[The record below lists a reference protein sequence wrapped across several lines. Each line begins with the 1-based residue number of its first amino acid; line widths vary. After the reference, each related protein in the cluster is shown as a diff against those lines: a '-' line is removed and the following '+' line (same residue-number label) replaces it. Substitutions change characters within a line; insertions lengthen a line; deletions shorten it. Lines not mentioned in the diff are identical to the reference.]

1 MSKKSYYFVG
11 VGQAGGNI
19 GWLAEKLGYGA
30 AYINSSQQD
39 LDTIVGGKHKY
50 LIKGGIGC
58 SKDRNLSKQLF
69 VADLGNIAE
78 FIRVKI
84 VNTVRTI
91 FVVYATSGGTG
102 SGGGNGFVKMLKAAF
117 PQLNICPII
126 ILPSSSETFKAQFN
140 ACECLKELL
149 KLDMSNACFVLDNN
163 KREDKIAI
171 NHHFIGA
178 LDKFLSIPESD
189 KSILGNIDEAEI
201 NTVLSAHNMAVLS
214 TTDGDKTNIADILKD
229 IKGNVFADIEKDNII
244 QYAAVSCSNRN
255 IKMADLASEL
265 QNSFGTLVDS
275 YFTYNKRQCSITCLS
290 GLSYPMTRIGE
301 IFKTVK
307 QHKEQVINAR
317 QNQNTFDFG
326 TDLDD
331 IFTTPKPK
339 NENKV
344 RSREDILNEFLDN
357 N

>member
-11 VGQAGGNI
+11 IGQAGGNI
-19 GWLAEKLGYGA
+19 SWLAEKLGYGA

-50 LIKGGIGC
+50 LITGGIGC

-78 FIRVKI
+78 FIRAKI
-84 VNTVRTI
+84 VDSVRTI

-102 SGGGNGFVKMLKAAF
+102 SGGGNGLVKMLKAAF
-117 PQLNICPII
+117 PQLNVCPVI
-126 ILPSSSETFKAQFN
+126 ILPSSSETFKAQYN

-149 KLDMSNACFVLDNN
+149 KIDMSNACFVLDNN
-163 KREDKIAI
+163 RHEDKIAI
-171 NHHFIGA
+171 NHQFISA
-178 LDKFLSIPESD
+178 LDKFLSIPECD

-214 TTDGDKTNIADILKD
+214 ATDGDKTSIADILKN

-244 QYAAVSCSNRN
+244 QYTAVSCSNRH
-255 IKMADLASEL
+255 IKMADMAGEL
-265 QNSFGTLVDS
+265 QSSFGTLIDS
-275 YFTYNKRQCSITCLS
+275 YFTYNKRQCSIACLS
-290 GLSYPMTRIGE
+290 GLSYPMARIGE
-301 IFKTVK
+301 IFQTVK
-307 QHKEQVINAR
+307 KHKEQVIKAR

-326 TDLDD
+326 DDLDD
-331 IFTTPKPK
+331 IFAVPKQEEKP
-339 NENKV
+339 KV
-344 RSREDILNEFLDN
+344 RSREDILSEFLDN